1 MKIIFKNLNKRFK
14 DRIIFENLNIAF
26 PNKGMVLLLGES
38 GCGKSTLLNIISGL
52 DVSYSGLVKVDNINF
67 KTTSKEIIDSFR
79 LNNIGFIFQDFK
91 LFNLDT
97 CKNNIRFILDCS
109 SILNK
114 NIVDRRVK
122 SVIEY
127 VGLNGNENKTI
138 NYMSGGEKQR
148 VCIAREIIKSP
159 SFLLCDEPTGSLD
172 KKSAKEIISI
182 LKKLSKEMLVIIA
195 SHDVD
200 LIDEADYVYK
210 IENHDIKQ
218 IKNQVIIEK
227 NERFHLIGGHY
238 EKKKPSLKFSFIF
251 SHGIKKMKEK
261 KVRTIVTNSLLSLG
275 LSGIGIS
282 SLLSFSMKDKINNA
296 FSSFLDRNIVV
307 IKNKNDNSSSF
318 SYCYSAPKE
327 KVDDIFKTYNEYIDY
342 CGVSYQVNFENYFKD
357 KNEVSIYNKNKQ
369 IVIDSLSARSIDNFI
384 KCNLDGDNLVY
395 PYTPINLSNDEIIL
409 GLNYADM
416 ANLCFVLQI
425 QRNYSSL
432 GEYLKNNN
440 LFLTF
445 SFKNTNWQYEDEQ
458 IVLIKGV
465 SEAKKSVIYH
475 SNCYWNEY
483 MFEEKMCF
491 PSIDNIKD
499 GYYPWDMYKLYYLHT
514 IKDPKDFLD
523 MASFDYYL
531 NDYIFERNKTNNKI
545 NVYYADKNTVNL
557 NGFSKIKSVFPNI
570 KNYYFT
576 SNYGYKVFGDNFLNG
591 FMNNFYISNNLDN
604 LIEISDLDSKNELGE
619 LLLPSNV
626 INGQFINNVNGGF
639 KFSTLTPN
647 LISGRKPKNI
657 NEIIISKGL
666 SEKLDDIASG
676 YLYISTIK
684 EQYLENEILHK
695 DFGIEKVVVV
705 GIANE
710 EKPYIYHDNNW
721 PISFFRDKIGVSSFN
736 LIPDQIIVEFET
748 EAEMNN
754 MLNRA
759 SKLFDSY
766 SFISPSNTISDSVSQ
781 TMKYVNILLY
791 IFTIISCILS
801 FLLLGM
807 VVYLN
812 ILENNNEIKL
822 LKLFGLDSKNI
833 KFMYICET
841 IMYGLYSFVIS
852 SFQIIIFDIFLNKAL
867 GDFIGGKI
875 GFNLNVFPIFIMLI
889 FALMMTLI
897 ISFIV
902 TTLII
907 KKSQNET

>member
-1 MKIIFKNLNKRFK
+1 MKIIIKNLNKRFK
-14 DRIIFENLNIAF
+14 DRVIFENLNISF
-26 PNKGMVLLLGES
+26 PNKGIVLLLGDS

-52 DVSYSGLVKVDNINF
+52 DVSYNGLVKVDNIILKN
-67 KTTSKEIIDSFR
+67 TSKENADAFR

-109 SILNK
+109 SILDK
-114 NIVDRRVK
+114 NIVERRIK

-127 VGLNGNENKTI
+127 VGLNENENKTI

-159 SFLLCDEPTGSLD
+159 KFLLCDEPTGSLD
-172 KKSAKEIISI
+172 KKSGKEIISI

-195 SHDVD
+195 SHDID
-200 LIDEADYVYK
+200 LINEADYVYK
-210 IENHDIKQ
+210 IENHNIKE
-218 IKNQVIIEK
+218 IKNQVIIDK
-227 NERFHLIGGHY
+227 KERFNLIGGHY

-261 KVRTIVTNSLLSLG
+261 KIRTIITNTLLSIG
-275 LSGIGIS
+275 LSGIGVS
-282 SLLSFSMKDKINNA
+282 SLLSLSMKDKISSA
-296 FSSFLDRNIVV
+296 FSSLLDRNVVV

-318 SYCYSAPKE
+318 SSCYSAPKE
-327 KVDDIFKTYNEYIDY
+327 KVDEIYKTYDEYIDY
-342 CGVSYQVNFENYFKD
+342 CGVSYQVNFENYFID
-357 KNEVSIYNKNKQ
+357 KNDVSIYNKNKH
-369 IVIDSLSARSIDNFI
+369 IVLDSLSARSIDNFI
-384 KCNLDGDNLVY
+384 KFDLNGDNVIY
-395 PYTPINLSNDEIIL
+395 PYTPTNLSNDEIVL
-409 GLNYADM
+409 GLSYADM

-432 GEYLKNNN
+432 GDYLKNNN

-445 SFKNTNWQYEDEQ
+445 SFKNKNWQYEDEQ
-458 IVLIKGV
+458 IVLIKGI
-465 SEAKKSVIYH
+465 SEAKKSVLYH
-475 SNCYWNEY
+475 SNSYWNEY
-483 MFEEKMCF
+483 MFEEKMSF
-491 PSIDNIKD
+491 PSIDNKD
-499 GYYPWDMYKLYYLHT
+499 EGYYPWDMYKLYYLHT

-523 MASFDYYL
+523 IASFDYYL
-531 NDYIFERNKTNNKI
+531 NDYIFERNKINNKI
-545 NVYYADKNTVNL
+545 NVYYADKNSINL
-557 NGFSKIKSVFPNI
+557 NGFSKIKNVFPNI
-570 KNYYFT
+570 QNYYFT
-576 SNYGYKVFGDNFLNG
+576 SNYGYKVFGDNFLSG
-591 FMNNFYISNNLDN
+591 FMNNFYISNDLEK
-604 LIEISDLDSKNELGE
+604 LIEISDLDSKYELGE
-619 LLLPSNV
+619 LILPNDV

-639 KFSTLTPN
+639 KFSTITPE

-657 NEIIISKGL
+657 NEITISKGL
-666 SEKLDDIASG
+666 SEKLGNINSG

-684 EQYLENEILHK
+684 EQYLENDILYK

-705 GIANE
+705 GVSNE

-736 LIPDQIIVEFET
+736 LIPDQIVVEFQNEGD
-748 EAEMNN
+748 MND

-766 SFISPSNTISDSVSQ
+766 SFINPSKTISSSVDQ

-791 IFTIISCILS
+791 IFTIISCVLS
-801 FLLLGM
+801 FLLLGT

-812 ILENNNEIKL
+812 ILENSNEIKL
-822 LKLFGLDSKNI
+822 LKLLGLDSKNI
-833 KFMYICET
+833 RYMYICET
-841 IMYGLYSFVIS
+841 VIYGLYSFLIS
-852 SFQIIIFDIFLNKAL
+852 LFQIVIFDIFLNKAL

-875 GFNLNVFPIFIMLI
+875 IFNLNILPILIMLI
-889 FALMMTLI
+889 FALIMTLI

-907 KKSQNET
+907 KKSHKET